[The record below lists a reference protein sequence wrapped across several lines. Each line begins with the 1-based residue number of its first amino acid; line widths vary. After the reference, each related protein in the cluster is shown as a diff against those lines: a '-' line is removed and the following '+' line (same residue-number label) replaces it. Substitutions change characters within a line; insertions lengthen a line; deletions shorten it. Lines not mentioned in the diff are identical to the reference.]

1 MNFLSGRRPT
11 PAMVV
16 AVLALAFAVVGTA
29 MAGVATISV
38 LGKQEK
44 KQVKKIARKQANA
57 QITARARGLSVS
69 HATTADSANSAATAN
84 SATSA
89 NSATTGAAAAY
100 AAVNANGSLTEGY
113 AAKNIDEGDVTNPA
127 TGSYCF
133 ELPFTPKTAA
143 ANAQATGDEDGILS
157 VDLVS
162 PFTDCPKDAEAEV
175 RNFDSSEILDQN
187 DTFMVQFDN

>member
-1 MNFLSGRRPT
+1 MNFLSGRRPS

-69 HATTADSANSAATAN
+69 HATTADSANSAAA
-84 SATSA
+84 A

-175 RNFDSSEILDQN
+175 RNFDTSEILDQN